1 MGSRRNASGKRC
13 ILAIGS
19 ERKVRKG
26 KMRSFPP
33 LLTLLLLLVGS
44 SACASAPAQEGEGA
58 SESEDAPK
66 LSSSDYGALKLRSIG
81 PALTGG
87 RVTDFAVMPGKRQHF
102 YAAMASGGIW
112 ETRNA
117 GTTWKPIFDN
127 YASYSIGCL
136 AMDPNNSHVIW
147 AGSGENN
154 SQRSVSFGDGVYR
167 SRNGGKSWE
176 NMGLKESEHIGKILI
191 DPRDSDTVFVAA
203 QGPLWR
209 EGGDRGLYKSTDGG
223 QEWRKVLEIDEH
235 TGVNEVHF
243 DPRNPD
249 VMYAS
254 SYQRARRVWTL
265 INGGPG
271 SAIWKSTDGGE
282 TWRKLSSGI
291 PGGDKGKIGMVVSPA
306 NPDIVYAIV
315 EAAEGKGGV
324 FRTIDRGETWTK
336 QSSYMSSSPQYY
348 NELVAHPHDPD
359 TIYSLDTYLQIS
371 TDGGKTFNRV
381 PNTNRHV
388 DDHALWIDPADPDYL
403 LVGCDGGVYD
413 SHDGGQN
420 WMFRAN
426 MALTQFYRVSVDN
439 QKPFYYVY
447 GGTQDNNSLG
457 GPSQTTSRAGIA
469 NEDWFV
475 TVGGDGYETLADA
488 EDHMILYSLWQYGGL
503 VRHDRRSME
512 VTDIKPRE
520 REGDEPYRWNWD
532 SPLVQSPHQAG
543 RLYFAAQRLFRSDD
557 RGNSWTVI
565 SPDLSRQLDRNTLEV
580 MGRVWGVDAVSKN
593 RSTSQY
599 GNIVALAESS
609 LVEGLLYVGTDD
621 GLIQV
626 SEDGGANWRRVEG
639 LPDVPELAY
648 VTYLTPSLHDAD
660 TVYASFHNHKAG
672 DFKPYLF
679 KSTDRGRSWTSI
691 ASDLPERDFVWAIAQ
706 DHVNPQLLFVGT
718 EFGLYFTLDEG
729 GSWHRLKSGLPTI
742 AVRDLDI
749 ARDHDDLVLGTFGR
763 SFYVLDDYSPLRA
776 LTTEGAGEDVRIL
789 PIQDAL
795 IYSMGSRLGGRGGK
809 GSQGAAFYT
818 ASNPDFG
825 ASFTYVMPEKLE
837 TRKEL
842 RKKREREQRK
852 DNGDVPYPSW
862 EELRA
867 EDGEKSPE
875 VLLVVRDESGRVVRR
890 LAGSRSTGMHR
901 ANWDLR
907 EASPN
912 PVSSGGGRGFGGGG
926 PWALPGTYTVQLA
939 KLVDGVYEEISDP
952 QSFRVMPLGNATL
965 AADDA
970 EAAFAHQSKA
980 ARLARA
986 VRASNTVLG
995 ELRSKIG
1002 VLRRAAVQTPGMD
1015 PAWVARIEAVEDEL
1029 DELNVMMN
1037 GDRTVSSR
1045 QEPTMPG
1052 INARIGHATANW
1064 GTTGAPT
1071 ETEKEAYRIA
1081 GRAFETVLAELR
1093 AIQETKIPEI
1103 EAALEAAGAGG
1114 TPGRLP
1120 EWEFE
1125 D

>member
-1 MGSRRNASGKRC
+1 MRT
-13 ILAIGS
+13 AI
-19 ERKVRKG
+19 
-26 KMRSFPP
+26 P
-33 LLTLLLLLVGS
+33 LSLLLLLCGTA
-44 SACASAPAQEGEGA
+44 SACAAPMGQQDDEQEATE
-58 SESEDAPK
+58 ESG

-81 PALTGG
+81 PAITGG
-87 RVTDFAVMPGKRQHF
+87 RVTDFLVMPGKRQHF
-102 YAAMASGGIW
+102 YAALASGGIW

-117 GTTWKPIFDN
+117 GTTWKPIFDG
-127 YASYSIGCL
+127 YGSYSIGCL
-136 AMDPNNSHVIW
+136 AQDPNNPHVIW

-167 SRNGGKSWE
+167 SKNGGKSWE
-176 NMGLKESEHIGKILI
+176 NMGLKESEHIGKILV
-191 DPRDSDTVFVAA
+191 DPRDSNTIFVAA

-209 EGGDRGLYKSTDGG
+209 SGGDRGLYKSTDGG
-223 QEWRKVLEIDEH
+223 KEWRKVLEIDEH
-235 TGVNEVHF
+235 TGVNEVHM

-271 SAIWKSTDGGE
+271 SAIWKSEDGGE
-282 TWRKLSSGI
+282 SWSKCSSGI
-291 PGGDKGKIGMVVSPA
+291 PGGDKGKIGMAISPA
-306 NPDIVYAIV
+306 NPDVVYAIV

-324 FRTIDRGETWTK
+324 FRTTDRGETWSK

-371 TDGGKTFNRV
+371 TDGGKSFNRV

-388 DDHALWIDPADPDYL
+388 DDHALWIDPNDTDYL

-413 SHDGGQN
+413 SHDGGDT

-426 MALTQFYRVSVDN
+426 MPVTQFYRVSVDN

-457 GPSQTTSRAGIA
+457 GPSQTTSNAGIA

-488 EDHMILYSLWQYGGL
+488 EDPMILYSLWQYGGL

-543 RLYFAAQRLFRSDD
+543 RLYFAAQRVFRSDD
-557 RGNSWTVI
+557 RGQSWEVV
-565 SPDLSRQLDRNTLEV
+565 SPDLSRNLNRNELEI
-580 MGRVWGVDAVSKN
+580 MDRVWGVDSVSKN
-593 RSTSQY
+593 RSTSPY
-599 GNIVALAESS
+599 GNIVSLAESP

-626 SEDGGANWRRVEG
+626 SEDGGANWRKQDSFPG
-639 LPDVPELAY
+639 VPELSY

-672 DFKPYLF
+672 DFTPYLF

-691 ASDLPERDFVWAIAQ
+691 ASDIPDRNFVWAIAQ
-706 DHVNPQLLFVGT
+706 DHVQPGLLFVGT

-749 ARDHDDLVLGTFGR
+749 AREHDDLVLGTFGR

-776 LTTEGAGEDVRIL
+776 LTTEGSGDQPKIY
-789 PIQDAL
+789 PIQDAW
-795 IYSMGSRLGGRGGK
+795 IYGRGSRLGGRSGK

-825 ASFTYVMPEKLE
+825 ATFTYYLPEKFE

-842 RKKREREQRK
+842 RKKREREQGK
-852 DNGDVPYPSW
+852 DGGDVPYPSW
-862 EELRA
+862 EELRV
-867 EDGEKSPE
+867 EDQEKSPE
-875 VLLVVRDESGRVVRR
+875 VFLVIRDDSGRVVQR
-890 LAGSRSTGMHR
+890 LSGSRSSGMHR
-901 ANWDLR
+901 ATWNLR

-912 PVSSGGGRGFGGGG
+912 PVGGGRRGGGG
-926 PWALPGTYTVQLA
+926 GHWALPGNYTVQLA
-939 KLVDGVYEEISDP
+939 TLIDGEYSEIGDA
-952 QSFRVMPLGNATL
+952 QNFRVVPLGNATL
-965 AADDA
+965 SAPDA
-970 EAAFAHQSKA
+970 EAAFAHQEKA
-980 ARLARA
+980 SRLARA
-986 VRASNTVLG
+986 VRATNGVLSDAISKIDV
-995 ELRSKIG
+995 LRS
-1002 VLRRAAVQTPGMD
+1002 AAIATPKMD
-1015 PAWVARIEAVEDEL
+1015 PAWVARIEGIEAQL
-1029 DELNVMMN
+1029 NELNVAMN

-1045 QEPTMPG
+1045 QEPVMPG
-1052 INARIGHATANW
+1052 INARVGHATANW
-1064 GTTGAPT
+1064 NTTGAPT
-1071 ETEKEAYRIA
+1071 ETEKQAYEIA
-1081 GRAFETVLAELR
+1081 SRAFAEVLESLRTIVETE
-1093 AIQETKIPEI
+1093 IPAV
-1103 EAALEAAGAGG
+1103 EAALEEAGAGG

-1120 EWEFE
+1120 RWETGPLEWR
-1125 D
+1125 

>member
-1 MGSRRNASGKRC
+1 
-13 ILAIGS
+13 
-19 ERKVRKG
+19 
-26 KMRSFPP
+26 MRPFPP
-33 LLTLLLLLVGS
+33 LLSLLLLGLAGT
-44 SACASAPAQEGEGA
+44 SACASAPGQQGDAGGETAQD
-58 SESEDAPK
+58 DAPK

-81 PALTGG
+81 PSITGG
-87 RVTDFAVMPGKRQHF
+87 RVTDFIVMPGKRQHF
-102 YAAMASGGIW
+102 YAALASGGIW
-112 ETRNA
+112 ETKNA
-117 GTTWKPIFDN
+117 GTTWKPIFDG
-127 YASYSIGCL
+127 YDSYSIGCL
-136 AMDPNNSHVIW
+136 AQDPNNPHVIW

-191 DPRDSDTVFVAA
+191 DPRDSNTIFVAA

-223 QEWRKVLEIDEH
+223 KEWRKVLEIDEH
-235 TGVNEVHF
+235 TGVNEVHM

-271 SAIWKSTDGGE
+271 SAIWKTEDGGE

-291 PGGDKGKIGMVVSPA
+291 PGGDKGKIGMVISA

-324 FRTIDRGETWTK
+324 FRTTDRGETWSK

-371 TDGGKTFNRV
+371 TDGGKSFNRV

-388 DDHALWIDPADPDYL
+388 DDHALWIDPSDPDYM

-413 SHDGGQN
+413 SHDGGN
-420 WMFRAN
+420 TWMFRAN
-426 MALTQFYRVSVDN
+426 MPITQFYRVSVDN

-457 GPSQTTSRAGIA
+457 GPSQTTSNAGIA

-532 SPLVQSPHQAG
+532 SPLVQSPFQAG
-543 RLYFAAQRLFRSDD
+543 RLYFAAQRVFRSDD
-557 RGNSWTVI
+557 RGNSWEVI
-565 SPDLSRQLDRNTLEV
+565 SPDLSRGLDRNELEI
-580 MGRVWGVDAVSKN
+580 MGRVWGVDSVSKN

-599 GNIVALAESS
+599 GNIVSMAESP

-626 SEDGGANWRRVEG
+626 SEDGGANWRKQDSF
-639 LPDVPELAY
+639 PDVPELAY
-648 VTYLTPSLHDAD
+648 VTYITPSMHDAD
-660 TVYASFHNHKAG
+660 TVYASFHNHKQG
-672 DFKPYLF
+672 DFKPYIF

-691 ASDLPERDFVWAIAQ
+691 ASDLPERDFVWAIQQ
-706 DHVNPQLLFVGT
+706 DHVNPELLFVGT
-718 EFGLYFTLDEG
+718 EFGLYFTIDEG
-729 GSWHRLKSGLPTI
+729 GSWHRLRSGLPTI

-763 SFYVLDDYSPLRA
+763 SFYVLDDYSSLRA
-776 LTTEGAGEDVRIL
+776 LTTEGSGDQPVIY

-795 IYSMGSRLGGRGGK
+795 IYGRGSRLGGRSGK

-818 ASNPDFG
+818 APNPAFG
-825 ASFTYVMPEKLE
+825 ATFTYYLPEKFE

-842 RKKREREQRK
+842 RKKREREQGK
-852 DNGDVPYPSW
+852 DGGDVPYPSW
-862 EELRA
+862 DDLRA
-867 EDGEKSPE
+867 EDNEKSPQ
-875 VLLVVRDESGRVVRR
+875 VFLVIRDESGRVVQRID
-890 LAGSRSTGMHR
+890 GSRSSGQHR
-901 ANWDLR
+901 TTWNLR

-912 PVSSGGGRGFGGGG
+912 PVGGGGRRGGGGG
-926 PWALPGTYTVQLA
+926 PWALPGTYSVQIATLI
-939 KLVDGVYEEISDP
+939 DGEYSEMGEA
-952 QSFRVMPLGNATL
+952 QSFRVVPLGNATL
-965 AADDA
+965 SAPDA

-980 ARLARA
+980 SRLARA
-986 VRASNTVLG
+986 VRATSGVLG
-995 ELRSKIG
+995 EARSKIG
-1002 VLRRAAVQTPGMD
+1002 TLRTAAIRTPGMD
-1015 PAWVARIEAVEDEL
+1015 PAWVARIEAVEARL
-1029 DELNVMMN
+1029 TALNIAMN
-1037 GDRTVSSR
+1037 GDSTVSSR
-1045 QEPTMPG
+1045 QEATSPG
-1052 INARIGHATANW
+1052 INARVGHATSNW
-1064 GTTGAPT
+1064 NTTGAPT
-1071 ETEKEAYRIA
+1071 ETEKQAYAIA
-1081 GRAFETVLAELR
+1081 GRAFAEVLAELR
-1093 AIQETKIPEI
+1093 SIVDEDIPAI

-1120 EWEFE
+1120 DWEFE
-1125 D
+1125 G